1 MAKSILGAFMNED
14 LGKYNFNN
22 QIENIH
28 YTKIR
33 PAKNNRE
40 LRNIE
45 ELAEDIAEDG
55 LESNLVV
62 RKIEDNTFEYEL
74 IAGERRFTAIKT
86 NIEKGDMTYEY
97 IPCKIVEV
105 DDITARKRLI
115 LNNIQADPFSDAEK
129 LEKIAELKEIY
140 KELKASG
147 QKIPGRIQK
156 LIADDLGMSKS
167 QVGNY
172 EKILNNAIPEVREK
186 IKDGDMTISA
196 AAELS
201 SMDDE
206 EQQQFIESNDNFDL
220 KAVRQYKEE
229 LEEDEAVEDLYAAY
243 DDYDEYEAIEDEEA
257 DIVGASPVV
266 ESLLAIKRHIG
277 YLETELTGT
286 EIEILRDIDE
296 RLQGLLEL
304 YDLNL

>member
-1 MAKSILGAFMNED
+1 
-14 LGKYNFNN
+14 
-22 QIENIH
+22 
-28 YTKIR
+28 
-33 PAKNNRE
+33 
-40 LRNIE
+40 
-45 ELAEDIAEDG
+45 
-55 LESNLVV
+55 
-62 RKIEDNTFEYEL
+62 
-74 IAGERRFTAIKT
+74 
-86 NIEKGDMTYEY
+86 MTYEY

-115 LNNIQADPFSDAEK
+115 LNNMQADPFSDAEK

-206 EQQQFIESNDNFDL
+206 QQQFIESNDNFDL

-229 LEEDEAVEDLYAAY
+229 LAEDEALENLYAAY
-243 DDYDEYEAIEDEEA
+243 DDDDEYEDIEDEDT
-257 DIVGASPVV
+257 DIVEASPVV
-266 ESLLAIKRHIG
+266 ESLLAIKRHIS

-286 EIEILRDIDE
+286 QIGILRDIEE